1 LRRATPTTRQRMRI
15 FRKKKT
21 RKKRI
26 SERRPGCVVRESD
39 MVFTS
44 GSAGGDAD
52 RAQPLGLGF
61 LLV

>member
-1 LRRATPTTRQRMRI
+1 MRI
-15 FRKKKT
+15 FREKKT
-21 RKKRI
+21 RGKNAFLR
-26 SERRPGCVVRESD
+26 GGLLAVRESD
-39 MVFTS
+39 MVFTI